1 MKGIKSYQAET
12 CELHNGLKIVLKK
25 LPISEVYI
33 RMVVD
38 CGVIHESPTNN
49 GISHLLEHLVGEDGQ
64 IKDKRVR
71 PIYKVERAGG
81 DFTASTSEVDTL
93 YKLAVPHTF
102 FGRGLRLFLD
112 MIADPLF
119 SEENFRREQGVAI
132 DEIKDDEAYLYHD
145 ILKGLLRGHPLAM
158 PAYGTKDT
166 VMRLTSK
173 KIRRWHKRLYQPQRM
188 ILIIVGNVDMKNVKR
203 IIRRSKI
210 HSLENRD
217 IFVPTVRLVDI
228 NWQKKLELAEYN
240 YNRTIIVLP
249 GPPAIEHDKVF
260 YYKLLVDFLKND
272 NSVFS
277 LWWNLLRR
285 LRLYNGLSLENDF
298 SSTYSTLLL
307 IYLDASYKKTIKKM
321 EKGFWAW
328 VDRYKQDGLGR
339 SMFLRIKNTAVG
351 RVKRDIHCGEWW
363 IELLESAVTEG
374 FLEHISLYVEPDH
387 IEKSKLDQ
395 ALRSLFDGPHAVFRA
410 SEGE

>member
-1 MKGIKSYQAET
+1 MVDIERNQMEIH
-12 CELHNGLKIVLKK
+12 ELPNGPKVILKK

-64 IKDKRVR
+64 IRDKRVR

-81 DFTASTSEVDTL
+81 DFTASTSEVDTS
-93 YKLAVPHTF
+93 YKLIVPRAF
-102 FGRGLRLFLD
+102 FGRGLRLFLN
-112 MIADPLF
+112 MIVEPLF

-132 DEIKDDEAYLYHD
+132 DEIKDGEAYLYHD

-158 PAYGTKDT
+158 PAYGTKNT

-173 KIRRWHKRLYQPQRM
+173 KIRRWHKRFYQPQRM
-188 ILIIVGNVDMKNVKR
+188 TLVIVGNVDMKNIKR
-203 IIRRSKI
+203 IIRRSKMY
-210 HSLENRD
+210 SLENRD
-217 IFVPTVRLVDI
+217 IFVPTLCPVDI
-228 NWQKKLELAEYN
+228 NWQKKIKLDKYN

-249 GPPAIEHDKVF
+249 GPPAIEYDKMF

-285 LRLYNGLSLENDF
+285 LRLYNGLSLEDDF
-298 SSTYSTLLL
+298 SSTYSALLL
-307 IYLDASYKKTIKKM
+307 VYFDASYKKTIDKM
-321 EKGFWAW
+321 EKGFLAW

-339 SMFLRIKNTAVG
+339 SMFLRIKNSAIR
-351 RVKRDIHCGEWW
+351 RVERDIHCGEWW
-363 IELLESAVTEG
+363 AELLESAVTEG
-374 FLEHISLYVEPDH
+374 FLEHISLYVEPSH

-395 ALRSLFDGPHAVFRA
+395 TLRSLFGGPHAVFRA
-410 SEGE
+410 FEGE